1 MVLHLLIEINITQV
15 GNAKDI
21 NVVISIYNFIEYNN
35 NYWKTSGSLRQYCK
49 DKPALII
56 INNFVGFNGDNNTD
70 SFKVKTTG
78 NDGTKNVEIAVP
90 LKYWSKF

>member
-35 NYWKTSGSLRQYCK
+35 NY
-49 DKPALII
+49 
-56 INNFVGFNGDNNTD
+56 
-70 SFKVKTTG
+70 
-78 NDGTKNVEIAVP
+78 
-90 LKYWSKF
+90 